1 MRGIVE
7 ASAAPTRPG
16 KGRPMNSIQSLKSL
30 LVAAILMSTAACAY
44 ADDAPALPH
53 AIKIGVLNDRS
64 GPYADAAGEGS
75 AVAARMAAE
84 EFGNVVLGQPV
95 EILVG
100 DHMGKPD
107 LGAIVARKWF
117 DTENVDVVA
126 DIANSGV
133 GIAVVNLAKER
144 NKIVLNNSASSD
156 FTGKACSPTAVQ
168 WSYNTYANGNALS
181 AAMKRAGLNSIF
193 TIGVD
198 YAYGRMLGS
207 DLKRFVEKSG
217 GTVVGEAWH
226 PLNTADFSSFLL
238 QGQGSK
244 AKVIA
249 LADSGADLVGILKQA
264 DEFQIGKQQ
273 TIVILAS
280 INLSEIEALGLPVA
294 QGLMTMSAFEWN
306 KSEESRSWT
315 KAFVARTGKI
325 PTADQVATYS
335 EVRHYLKAVAAA
347 RSLDTATVL
356 AKMREMPVNDIF
368 ASKGHLRED
377 GQMIH
382 DLYLVRVKKP
392 SESTEKGD
400 YVSIVQELPGDEI
413 FQTLAESACTLVK
426 R

>member
-1 MRGIVE
+1 MKVI
-7 ASAAPTRPG
+7 S
-16 KGRPMNSIQSLKSL
+16 KFKSL
-30 LVAAILMSTAACAY
+30 LFIVMFASGAVPVHAADT
-44 ADDAPALPH
+44 PALPH
-53 AIKIGVLNDRS
+53 SIKIGVLNDRS

-84 EFGNVVLGQPV
+84 EFGNTILGVPV

-100 DHMGKPD
+100 DHMGKVD
-107 LGAIVARKWF
+107 VGALITRKWF

-133 GIAVVNLAKER
+133 GFAVVNLAKER

-156 FTGKACSPTAVQ
+156 FTGKACSSTAVQ
-168 WSYNTYANGNALS
+168 WSYNTYANGNAFS
-181 AAMKRAGLNSIF
+181 AAMKRAGLDSIF

-198 YAYGRMLGS
+198 YAYGRMLGA
-207 DLKRFVEKSG
+207 DFKRFVEKSG
-217 GTVVGEAWH
+217 STLVGEAWH

-238 QGQGSK
+238 QAQASK
-244 AKVIA
+244 AKAVA

-264 DEFQIGKQQ
+264 DEFRIGKQQ
-273 TIVILAS
+273 TLVVLAS
-280 INLSEIEALGLPVA
+280 INLSEIEALGLPIA

-306 KSEESRSWT
+306 RTDESRRWT
-315 KAFVARTGKI
+315 KNFVARTGKI
-325 PTADQVATYS
+325 PTADQAATYS
-335 EVRHYLKAVAAA
+335 EVKHYLKAVAAA

-356 AKMREMPVNDIF
+356 AKMRELPVNDAF
-368 ASKGHLRED
+368 AANGRLRED
-377 GQMIH
+377 GQMVH

-413 FQTLAESACTLVK
+413 FQSLAESACPLLK
-426 R
+426 K

>member
-1 MRGIVE
+1 MNRMR
-7 ASAAPTRPG
+7 
-16 KGRPMNSIQSLKSL
+16 SIRSL
-30 LVAAILMSTAACAY
+30 LVAAIVMSPAAY
-44 ADDAPALPH
+44 AHADNAPALPH
-53 AIKIGVLNDRS
+53 SIKIGVLNDRS

-84 EFGNVVLGQPV
+84 EFGNMVLGQPV

-181 AAMKRAGLNSIF
+181 AAMKRAGLDSIF

-207 DLKRFVEKSG
+207 DLKRFVKKSG
-217 GTVVGEAWH
+217 GTMVGEAWH

-244 AKVIA
+244 AKAIA

-273 TIVILAS
+273 TIVVLAS
-280 INLSEIEALGLPVA
+280 INLSEIEALGLTVA
-294 QGLMTMSAFEWN
+294 QGLLTMSAFEWN
-306 KSEESRSWT
+306 KTDESRRWT

-335 EVRHYLKAVAAA
+335 EVRHYLKAVIAA

-368 ASKGHLRED
+368 ASNGRLRED

-392 SESTEKGD
+392 SESKEKGD

-413 FQTLAESACTLVK
+413 FQTLAESACPLVK
-426 R
+426 N